1 MFSTSILYYCFRR
14 ESNQFP
20 HKQLSLKRIQ
30 WGNDVTNFRQNSSQ
44 FPSVWFSWT
53 ELWPELAAISAPLR
67 VPEAEYSLSSRW
79 KGSWSPAHPEVWES
93 GSGRP
98 LQVEYILV
106 VFTMPGAKANNQTLE
121 ERHFDHFRFN
131 YHCFRYRYNCRSLI
145 KVKISTDKVRRALGS
160 VGCRL
165 IVTMLKNLKTALFQ
179 TFSTWH
185 PNTFCPYC
193 IILT

>member
-1 MFSTSILYYCFRR
+1 MFSTSILVYCSRR

-44 FPSVWFSWT
+44 FPCVVFSWT

-79 KGSWSPAHPEVWES
+79 KGSWSPSRSPAHPEVWES

-145 KVKISTDKVRRALGS
+145 KVKISTDKVRRALAS
-160 VGCRL
+160 CSCLFVVCCHH
-165 IVTMLKNLKTALFQ
+165 VLKPEN
-179 TFSTWH
+179 
-185 PNTFCPYC
+185 CP
-193 IILT
+193 I